1 MRAPH
6 VNSPL
11 RFKEMFAELP
21 QSFVEESWEAWR
33 AQQQAR
39 DARSVQKEAD
49 KQIKSVRC
57 CSDGAERR
65 AERKPKSPDVC
76 FF

>member
-1 MRAPH
+1 M
-6 VNSPL
+6 NSL
-11 RFKEMFAELP
+11 RRFKEMFAELP
-21 QSFVEESWEAWR
+21 QSFVEESWEAWH

-57 CSDGAERR
+57 CSDGAEKRV
-65 AERKPKSPDVC
+65 EQKPKSPDVC